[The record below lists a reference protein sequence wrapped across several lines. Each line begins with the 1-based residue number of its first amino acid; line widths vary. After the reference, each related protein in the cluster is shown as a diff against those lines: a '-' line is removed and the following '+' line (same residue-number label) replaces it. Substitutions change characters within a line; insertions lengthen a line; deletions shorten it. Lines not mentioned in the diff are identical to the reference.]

1 MKGMV
6 LKMRLIMILLLVVG
20 GIGKDLEK
28 LGIGKIIIWVE
39 LR

>member
-6 LKMRLIMILLLVVG
+6 LKMRLIVILLLVVG